1 MLQKTPRKKHK
12 EQYNVDKVKKK
23 KKKKK
28 EAQTAKLTSR
38 FWPKKL
44 QSFGNAEDF
53 NATVRALKTKCK
65 FSKHD

>member
-28 EAQTAKLTSR
+28 K
-38 FWPKKL
+38 KHKL
-44 QSFGNAEDF
+44 QN
-53 NATVRALKTKCK
+53 
-65 FSKHD
+65 